1 MDLKE
6 SSFALIVR
14 YQSNILLSSESPQI
28 SLPATPT
35 ENVTAA
41 RNSKMCKTN
50 FVSFLSFRAS
60 QVVWAGVG
68 RQKVAPKTQN
78 LVHFI
83 FICCNIS
90 SVLSDP
96 RRSLICLQYLTMLSP
111 VACPSSPNNC
121 LLLQRSY
128 DWNYNLNRHLKYEC
142 GKENAFMCSKC
153 GRRFPH
159 KQNCVYHLKRKHK
172 IVCESVEQYV
182 SNGLVVFTGSG
193 TPGGSSLSP
202 PGGHSAYSPKEGSVT
217 PPPSN
222 N

>member
-1 MDLKE
+1 ML
-6 SSFALIVR
+6 
-14 YQSNILLSSESPQI
+14 QQ
-28 SLPATPT
+28 PATQKC
-35 ENVTAA
+35 A
-41 RNSKMCKTN
+41 KQI
-50 FVSFLSFRAS
+50 FVPFLSFQAS

-83 FICCNIS
+83 FIRWNIS

-111 VACPSSPNNC
+111 VACPRSPNNC

-172 IVCESVEQYV
+172 IVCETIDQYV
-182 SNGLVVFTGSG
+182 SAGLVVFQGSSVGSQGTSETSPAGEQQQPGNASNIKDQVASLQTKYEEMKDQHTSNGSG
-193 TPGGSSLSP
+193 MKLESSVSP
-202 PGGHSAYSPKEGSVT
+202 PPNSASS
-217 PPPSN
+217 
-222 N
+222 